1 MTISV
6 LSSFDTVSAL
16 ICQQLSMFLK
26 CRLIG
31 SPLEEEAQIKR
42 KYSLISWLQI
52 FHFVRIVKHRVISST
67 RGLAQYRTAS
77 HIEKFDNIE
86 HLNDEF
92 I

>member
-16 ICQQLSMFLK
+16 ICQPLSMFLK

-31 SPLEEEAQIKR
+31 SPLEEAAQIKR
-42 KYSLISWLQI
+42 KYFLVLWLQI
-52 FHFVRIVKHRVISST
+52 FHFVLIVKHWVISST
-67 RGLAQYRTAS
+67 RGLARYRTVS

-86 HLNDEF
+86 HLNHEF

>member
-16 ICQQLSMFLK
+16 ICPQLSLFLK

-31 SPLEEEAQIKR
+31 SPLEEVAQIKQ

-52 FHFVRIVKHRVISST
+52 LHFVLTVKYWVISST
-67 RGLAQYRTAS
+67 RGLAQYGTAS
-77 HIEKFDNIE
+77 HIEKFDNTE
-86 HLNDEF
+86 HLNHKL

>member
-16 ICQQLSMFLK
+16 ICQPLSMFLK
-26 CRLIG
+26 CKLIG
-31 SPLEEEAQIKR
+31 SPLEEVAQIKC

-52 FHFVRIVKHRVISST
+52 FHFVLIVKHGGISST
-67 RGLAQYRTAS
+67 RGLAQYQTVS

-86 HLNDEF
+86 HLNHEF